1 MMNNDEQWLTK
12 TLVREFIS
20 GPFSTAQFQRITWE
34 VQYATT
40 KIRVLT
46 DQDFMVH
53 VRKNE
58 LCWDEQRW
66 STRLTLV
73 GCFVY
78 NSGEARLFFLA
89 PTWVNNPIWLRILRA
104 GARKKHIQQL
114 LASFFN
120 TIHVNYIIL
129 NENFVIH
136 MWSTCIPMFFFC
148 FNYSEMTSWQNKV
161 VVEREFSNKN
171 NWGKSLCKQMG
182 VSKNRGTQKWMIY
195 NGKAYFLMDDLEGKP
210 TIFDGN
216 IQMRFLLFKELLV
229 VLRDS
234 LAA

>member
-1 MMNNDEQWLTK
+1 MYSY
-12 TLVREFIS
+12 V
-20 GPFSTAQFQRITWE
+20 
-34 VQYATT
+34 
-40 KIRVLT
+40 
-46 DQDFMVH
+46 
-53 VRKNE
+53 
-58 LCWDEQRW
+58 
-66 STRLTLV
+66 
-73 GCFVY
+73 
-78 NSGEARLFFLA
+78 
-89 PTWVNNPIWLRILRA
+89 
-104 GARKKHIQQL
+104 
-114 LASFFN
+114 
-120 TIHVNYIIL
+120 
-129 NENFVIH
+129 
-136 MWSTCIPMFFFC
+136 FFC

-161 VVEREFSNKN
+161 VVQREFSNKN